1 MTDSMGIRE
10 LSDRTEVSPHTLRYY
25 ERAGLMIDVPRDG
38 RGRRAYGDE
47 HVRWVVFLRRLR
59 DAGMG
64 ISQIREYAELIRNDG
79 PTARARRLEI
89 LRVHRDE
96 VGDRL
101 ARLSEHL
108 RILNQKVADGCA
120 PDGT

>member
-10 LSDRTEVSPHTLRYY
+10 LSDRTDVSPHALRYY
-25 ERAGLMIDVPRDG
+25 ERAGLMIDVPRDD

-47 HVRWVVFLRRLR
+47 HVRWVAFLRRLR

-64 ISQIREYAELIRNDG
+64 ISQIREYAELVRADG
-79 PTARARRLEI
+79 AASRSRRLEI
-89 LRVHRDE
+89 LRAHRDE
-96 VGDRL
+96 VRDRL

-108 RILNQKVADGCA
+108 EVLDRKVADGCA